1 MELSLE
7 LYAAIAATIAF
18 WLGYYIGKITQ
29 SSTERQNVYGAI
41 AEASRRLEE
50 KGFVDKKPTD
60 WAEGTLDALETTL
73 HCINNK
79 FYGNRPNE

>member
-1 MELSLE
+1 MELSLV
-7 LYAAIAATIAF
+7 LYVAIASTIAF
-18 WLGYYIGKITQ
+18 WLGYYIGKITK

-41 AEASRRLEE
+41 IEATHRLEE

-60 WAEGTLDALETTL
+60 WTEGTLDAIETTL

-79 FYGNRPNE
+79 FYGNRLN